1 MPAKSETFLLKFNF
15 TDPDTGDTVEREGAS
30 ITYPTDVLG
39 FSTVLTAK
47 SDPLRGDGWFGR
59 ADGLHTVQYN
69 LAGLNATIKIQAT
82 LSVEPEQE
90 DWFTVYENA
99 YELESTPG
107 VVEKVNDFVN
117 FTGNYVFVRIV
128 IENWSGGTVN
138 SIFFNH

>member
-15 TDPDTGDTVEREGAS
+15 IDPDTGDTVEREGAT

-39 FSTVLTAK
+39 FSTILTAK

-90 DWFTVYENA
+90 DWFTVYESD

-128 IENWSGGTVN
+128 LENWSGGTVN

>member
-15 TDPDTGDTVEREGAS
+15 IDPDTGDTVEREGATIS
-30 ITYPTDVLG
+30 YPTDVLG
-39 FSTVLTAK
+39 FDEILTAK

-82 LSVEPEQE
+82 LAIEPENE
-90 DWFTVYENA
+90 DWFTVYESA

-107 VVEKVNDFVN
+107 VVEKANEFVN
-117 FTGNYVFVRIV
+117 FIGNYVFVRIV
-128 IENWSGGTVN
+128 VENWSGGTIN